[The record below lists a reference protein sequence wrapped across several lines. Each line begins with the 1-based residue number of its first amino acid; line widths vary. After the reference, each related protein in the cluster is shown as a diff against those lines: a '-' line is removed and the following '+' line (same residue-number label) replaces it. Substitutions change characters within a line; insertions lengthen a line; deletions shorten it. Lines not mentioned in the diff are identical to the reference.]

1 MSIWEQLI
9 SMLPAAATSKYL
21 VQLSQKDLNNEH
33 SEYEY
38 DENTY
43 EDDQVDLWVPRWK
56 STFQTKEIQD
66 FV

>member
-1 MSIWEQLI
+1 
-9 SMLPAAATSKYL
+9 MLPAAATSKYL

-43 EDDQVDLWVPRWK
+43 EDDQVDL
-56 STFQTKEIQD
+56 
-66 FV
+66 